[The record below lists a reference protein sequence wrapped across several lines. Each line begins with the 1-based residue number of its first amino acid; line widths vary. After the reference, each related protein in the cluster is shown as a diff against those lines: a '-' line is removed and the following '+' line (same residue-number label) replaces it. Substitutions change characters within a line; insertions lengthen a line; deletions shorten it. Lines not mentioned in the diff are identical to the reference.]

1 MAFRTSRTSTVRG
14 RPPRF
19 AGRINGATSN
29 HSASVRSLSYRRPRR
44 SAAARWSGFHMRHL
58 SPTQVPHKESQPIPE
73 TQLLSGWALIS
84 APPSRVWQVLTDFSA
99 FPAWNPF
106 IRSISGPLR
115 EDARLSVQIM
125 PPGRSSMRFRPTVL
139 VSRPN
144 EELRWR
150 GSLLI
155 PGLFSGEH
163 SFLLRPEEVNST
175 QFVQGERFSG
185 LLVGPFVR
193 RGMLDATRQGFHA
206 MNIALKEH
214 AENQTA

>member
-1 MAFRTSRTSTVRG
+1 MAQHEIE
-14 RPPRF
+14 
-19 AGRINGATSN
+19 AGI
-29 HSASVRSLSYRRPRR
+29 
-44 SAAARWSGFHMRHL
+44 
-58 SPTQVPHKESQPIPE
+58 
-73 TQLLSGWALIS
+73 LIS

-115 EDARLSVQIM
+115 EGARLTVQIM
-125 PPGRSSMRFRPTVL
+125 PPGRSSMHFRPTVL

-163 SFLLRPEEVNST
+163 SVLLRPEGVNST
-175 QFVQGERFSG
+175 QSFRA
-185 LLVGPFVR
+185 
-193 RGMLDATRQGFHA
+193 RGSRACSSARSCAGACSMPLGRVSTP
-206 MNIALKEH
+206 
-214 AENQTA
+214 

>member
-1 MAFRTSRTSTVRG
+1 MAQHE
-14 RPPRF
+14 
-19 AGRINGATSN
+19 IE
-29 HSASVRSLSYRRPRR
+29 AS
-44 SAAARWSGFHMRHL
+44 
-58 SPTQVPHKESQPIPE
+58 I
-73 TQLLSGWALIS
+73 LIS

-115 EDARLSVQIM
+115 EGARLSVQIM
-125 PPGRSSMRFRPTVL
+125 PPGRSSLRFRPTVL

-163 SFLLRPEEVNST
+163 SFLLRPEEASST
-175 QFVQGERFSG
+175 RFIQSERFSG

-206 MNIALKEH
+206 MNIALKER